1 MAEADANY
9 TQAPDIC
16 YSFNP
21 TNNTNNGPSSSEN
34 ENTTT
39 LLQTF
44 LFIVIIN
51 LFSVDQI
58 NRIQNHSVY
67 AKTIA
72 IIEDKC

>member
-9 TQAPDIC
+9 TQAPGIC
-16 YSFNP
+16 YSLNP

>member
-1 MAEADANY
+1 MAEADTNY

-16 YSFNP
+16 YSLNS